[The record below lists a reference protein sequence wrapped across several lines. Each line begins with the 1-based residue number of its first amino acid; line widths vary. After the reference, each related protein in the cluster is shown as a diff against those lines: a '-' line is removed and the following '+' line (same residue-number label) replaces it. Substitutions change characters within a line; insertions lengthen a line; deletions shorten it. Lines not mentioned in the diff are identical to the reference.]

1 MGRDNRRT
9 RLLLFALL
17 ATALALITV
26 DYRVNGADSSLRS
39 GLHDVV
45 SSVERGLSAVVS
57 PITGFFDDSRDA
69 KAQRQ
74 RADRLQS
81 RVDDLQR
88 QLAADGDAQRV
99 AGE

>member
-26 DYRVNGADSSLRS
+26 DYRVNGADSRLRS

-45 SSVERGLSAVVS
+45 GPIERHVSRAPATPIRQIHVFPFGGLKKSSEWLVERGSWS
-57 PITGFFDDSRDA
+57 
-69 KAQRQ
+69 
-74 RADRLQS
+74 
-81 RVDDLQR
+81 
-88 QLAADGDAQRV
+88 LAAAPALR
-99 AGE
+99 AASL